1 MKDSFEFDQDINS
14 YLRETAKWAKLLGIL
29 GFVAIGFLVLFSFF
43 VKGIFEMLPET
54 NMQQIP
60 TSALSIVYFVLAGI
74 YFFPVNY
81 LYQFGKNMR
90 RSLETEDQE
99 LFKGALKN
107 LKSHYKFIGMFAL
120 VIVSLYGVLFLS
132 AFIGFIIA

>member
-1 MKDSFEFDQDINS
+1 
-14 YLRETAKWAKLLGIL
+14 LRETAKWAKLLGIL

>member
-1 MKDSFEFDQDINS
+1 MKDSFEFNEDIQS

-29 GFVAIGFLVLFSFF
+29 GYIGVGFLVLFSFF

-60 TSALSIVYFVLAGI
+60 TTTLSIVYFVLAGI

-81 LYQFGKNMR
+81 LFHFGKNMR
-90 RSLETEDQE
+90 LSLVSKDQE
-99 LFKGALKN
+99 LFRDALKN

-120 VIVSLYGVLFLS
+120 VVVSLYGMLFLS
-132 AFIGFIIA
+132 AVVGFVFS

>member
-54 NMQQIP
+54 NMQQIMCYYVMV
-60 TSALSIVYFVLAGI
+60 SSI
-74 YFFPVNY
+74 
-81 LYQFGKNMR
+81 M
-90 RSLETEDQE
+90 
-99 LFKGALKN
+99 
-107 LKSHYKFIGMFAL
+107 
-120 VIVSLYGVLFLS
+120 
-132 AFIGFIIA
+132 

>member
-90 RSLETEDQE
+90 LSLETEDQE

-120 VIVSLYGVLFLS
+120 VIVSLYGVLFLY
-132 AFIGFIIA
+132 F

>member
-29 GFVAIGFLVLFSFF
+29 GYVGIGFLVLFSFF

>member
-90 RSLETEDQE
+90 LSLETEDQE

>member
-1 MKDSFEFDQDINS
+1 MRDSFELDEEVRD
-14 YLRETAKWAKLLGIL
+14 YLKETAKWAKILGIL
-29 GFVAIGFLVLFSFF
+29 GFVAIGLLVLFSFF
-43 VKGIFEMLPET
+43 VQGIFEMLPQT
-54 NMQQIP
+54 NLQQVP
-60 TSALSIVYFVLAGI
+60 TSTLSIFYFILAGI

-90 RSLETEDQE
+90 RSLEVEDQE

-120 VIVSLYGVLFLS
+120 VIVSLYGLLFLS
-132 AFIGFIIA
+132 IIIGFIFS

>member
-1 MKDSFEFDQDINS
+1 
-14 YLRETAKWAKLLGIL
+14 LRETAKWAKLLGIL
-29 GFVAIGFLVLFSFF
+29 GYVGIGFLVLFSFF

>member
-1 MKDSFEFDQDINS
+1 MKDSFEFDQDIQS
-14 YLRETAKWAKLLGIL
+14 YLQEIAKWAKLLGIL

-43 VKGIFEMLPET
+43 VQGIFEMLPES

-60 TSALSIVYFVLAGI
+60 TTTLSIVYFVLAGI

-90 RSLETEDQE
+90 RSLEFEDQE

-132 AFIGFIIA
+132 AFLGFIIA

>member
-1 MKDSFEFDQDINS
+1 MKDSFEFDQDIQS

-29 GFVAIGFLVLFSFF
+29 GYIGVGFLVLFSFF

-60 TSALSIVYFVLAGI
+60 TTTLSIVYFVLAGI

-81 LYQFGKNMR
+81 LFHFGKNMR
-90 RSLETEDQE
+90 LSLESKDQE
-99 LFKGALKN
+99 LFRDALKN

-120 VIVSLYGVLFLS
+120 VIVSLYGMLFLS
-132 AFIGFIIA
+132 AVVGFVFS

>member
-1 MKDSFEFDQDINS
+1 M
-14 YLRETAKWAKLLGIL
+14 RETAKWAKLLGIL
-29 GFVAIGFLVLFSFF
+29 GYVGIGFLVLFSFF